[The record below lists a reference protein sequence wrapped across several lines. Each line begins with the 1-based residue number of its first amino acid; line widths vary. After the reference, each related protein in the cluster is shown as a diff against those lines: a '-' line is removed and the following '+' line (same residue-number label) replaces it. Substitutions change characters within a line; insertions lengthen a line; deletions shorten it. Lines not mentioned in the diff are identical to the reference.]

1 VVTAVAVGGLGGRP
15 IAVSASYDRTL
26 RVWDLATWKQRRA
39 IAVGAS
45 IHALAIDGTGGVIV
59 GATPG
64 VLRLTLQDL

>member
-1 VVTAVAVGGLGGRP
+1 VVTAVAVGELRGRT

-26 RVWDLATWKQRRA
+26 RVWDLTTWKQSRA
-39 IAVGAS
+39 IAVGAL
-45 IHALAIDGTGGVIV
+45 IHALAVDASGGVIV